1 MSEMYQIQKD
11 GLRPAGERRQA
22 AKQPRRKFP
31 VESMEPGDSFFVYE
45 KRGKSVSSYISRI
58 TKNLPGRFATEAGF
72 AYAED
77 GKWVSCGENDEGA
90 VAGVTVTRVE

>member
-31 VESMEPGDSFFVYE
+31 VESMEPGDSFFVHE

-58 TKNLPGRFATEAGF
+58 TKNLPGRFATEASHARF
-72 AYAED
+72 AD
-77 GKWVSCGENDEGA
+77 DRWVSCGEGDEGA